1 MLIVSNMTMESSTV
15 RNNKGTIK
23 CDKNTV
29 TCDIG
34 TIDTVFCLT
43 LIHMSKQTPKFKK
56 KKKKFKNMCKL
67 QILKPKKGNN

>member
-1 MLIVSNMTMESSTV
+1 MTMESSTV

-43 LIHMSKQTPKFKK
+43 PIHARQNKNQKNHKF
-56 KKKKFKNMCKL
+56 
-67 QILKPKKGNN
+67 